1 MDSELPRVSIPV
13 RDRLLLHLH
22 DHRSS
27 RDRYIVP
34 EQLTRDGIASACGLL
49 PPNVSRAMRS
59 LVRDGLIVERT
70 ATIEGGSR
78 RRKTWHL
85 TETGSEVAQ
94 ERRKACASLPVIL
107 RTEHG
112 ELEEVEAS
120 QAPNRLSTRLSLL
133 QVLMH
138 AMHEGV
144 LTYGDIRFGPI
155 VQRGGLERP
164 EPGRLTVL
172 AGVHATY
179 DTAPPEVRR
188 VHGRVEEM
196 AAMDAWADSRAL
208 CLSIHG
214 LAGMGKST
222 LAASW
227 IRSLTQREP
236 GLSVCWYP
244 CQPWDTALGLA
255 TSLLHRFGIDEHHDP
270 YELMETLP
278 LRPGDR
284 LDVDAWRRRLL
295 AYLTDA
301 SAIRERFRH
310 RSGGPPPYWLV
321 VLDDVHLLEEAPTSL
336 VTSLLD
342 VARSTPLR
350 LLILSRSRPSLYD
363 RRDVHTRR
371 TVQEIELGGLGLEA
385 IEAWLADLPWEDLP
399 EPEIIHERTGGHP
412 LAIEFLELYGEAT
425 HGDWLRFLDQEIIDR
440 LPEPERRLLM
450 ILAKATRP
458 LPWSTVAEAS
468 AWEGRPPED
477 LLSHG
482 LIQETDEGMWLHEA
496 LRERLKR
503 DIGE

>member
-1 MDSELPRVSIPV
+1 MSIPV

-222 LAASW
+222 LVR
-227 IRSLTQREP
+227 IMDSLTHEREP

-310 RSGGPPPYWLV
+310 RSGPSHRIGSSCW
-321 VLDDVHLLEEAPTSL
+321 TMC
-336 VTSLLD
+336 TC
-342 VARSTPLR
+342 LR
-350 LLILSRSRPSLYD
+350 KRRP
-363 RRDVHTRR
+363 H
-371 TVQEIELGGLGLEA
+371 
-385 IEAWLADLPWEDLP
+385 W
-399 EPEIIHERTGGHP
+399 
-412 LAIEFLELYGEAT
+412 
-425 HGDWLRFLDQEIIDR
+425 
-440 LPEPERRLLM
+440 
-450 ILAKATRP
+450 
-458 LPWSTVAEAS
+458 
-468 AWEGRPPED
+468 
-477 LLSHG
+477 
-482 LIQETDEGMWLHEA
+482 
-496 LRERLKR
+496 
-503 DIGE
+503 